1 MLYFKNMTTIIKKI
15 IFFLSFALC
24 LASCSQYQKALN
36 SEDVTFKYRV
46 ADSLYSQ
53 EKYSK
58 AIRLFEQIAPG
69 YRGKPQAEKMY
80 YMYAM
85 STYKQ
90 KQYMMSSHLFERFV
104 AQYSYSQKA
113 EEAWFLMGK
122 SYAELSPR
130 YSLDQI
136 DTYKA
141 IDKLQQ
147 FINKYPESE
156 YVAEANAIVA
166 ELNRKIEKKHFEN
179 AKQYNTI
186 AGYTRDYKAAIVAL
200 DNFLVEFPGTIYA
213 EDALYYKFDSM
224 YNIAIN
230 SVPDKKRERL
240 NQAKS
245 AYEALIKLNADTK
258 YKDKAN
264 KMLTEIENELQKI

>member
-1 MLYFKNMTTIIKKI
+1 MTIMKKI
-15 IFFLSFALC
+15 VFFLCFALC

-36 SEDVTFKYRV
+36 SEDVGVKYKM
-46 ADSLYSQ
+46 ADSLYTAG
-53 EKYSK
+53 KYNK

-90 KQYMMSSHLFERFV
+90 EQYMMSSHLFERFV
-104 AQYSYSQKA
+104 AQYSFSQKA

-130 YSLDQI
+130 YSLDQV

-156 YVAEANAIVA
+156 YVAEANTIVA

-200 DNFLVEFPGTIYA
+200 DNFLIDFPGTIYA
-213 EDALYYKFDSM
+213 EDALFYKFDSM
-224 YNIAIN
+224 YNIALN
-230 SVPDKKRERL
+230 SVPDKKKERL

-245 AYEALIKLNADTK
+245 AYDALLKFKADTK
-258 YKDKAN
+258 YKDKAV
-264 KMLTEIENELQKI
+264 KMLAEIESELHKI

>member
-1 MLYFKNMTTIIKKI
+1 MC
-15 IFFLSFALC
+15 FALC

-36 SEDVTFKYRV
+36 SEDVALKYKM
-46 ADSLYSQ
+46 ADSLYAA
-53 EKYSK
+53 EKYNK

-90 KQYMMSSHLFERFV
+90 EQYMMSSHLFERFV
-104 AQYSYSQKA
+104 AQYSFSQKA

-130 YSLDQI
+130 YSLDQV

-156 YVAEANAIVA
+156 YVAEANSIVA

-200 DNFLVEFPGTIYA
+200 DNFLIDFPGTIYA

-230 SVPDKKRERL
+230 SVPDKKKDRL

-245 AYEALIKLNADTK
+245 AYDALVKFKAETK
-258 YKDKAN
+258 YKDKAQ
-264 KMLTEIENELQKI
+264 KMLAEIESELHKI